1 MAKEEIKQLSEE
13 FLYILYNAAL
23 KRSNICGIIVENMKP
38 EYLPDKQFQTINKII
53 CVYFKA
59 NKCPPSAGIL
69 MEKVRDDLDSVE
81 LIQTI
86 NEISYNET
94 DDIIIDTLEEYI
106 KDVRLKQV
114 YQKITMKEL

>member
-1 MAKEEIKQLSEE
+1 
-13 FLYILYNAAL
+13 
-23 KRSNICGIIVENMKP
+23 
-38 EYLPDKQFQTINKII
+38 
-53 CVYFKA
+53 
-59 NKCPPSAGIL
+59 

-114 YQKITMKEL
+114 YQKIPQYYNKGQAEKAQDEIKQAVNQVETHVFNQ

>member
-1 MAKEEIKQLSEE
+1 MPT
-13 FLYILYNAAL
+13 FRWYID
-23 KRSNICGIIVENMKP
+23 G
-38 EYLPDKQFQTINKII
+38 
-53 CVYFKA
+53 
-59 NKCPPSAGIL
+59 
-69 MEKVRDDLDSVE
+69 KVRDDLDSVE

-114 YQKITMKEL
+114 YQKYLNITIKDKRKRHKTRSKNMRNG